1 MNRYII
7 SLATLILFSCGEE
20 KIDKPL
26 KSINSDL
33 LVVEGVLTNE
43 KMSHVIKLSHPYQ
56 NLNGEARPAS
66 GAIVSI
72 FEGNEKVYSVL
83 ETPGGSGNY
92 LTEEMTAV
100 FGKKYT
106 LLIHYQGK
114 EFFAVAASVPVEPM
128 NKLQYDKAREGLYQ
142 LQLDDSGSGPNYIDY
157 HISWTNTPECQSGTL
172 CEGRMIYYDL
182 KTVDI
187 NSLFKPDKEN
197 VLFPVNAMV
206 IRKKYSISP
215 EYKAYL
221 RSALSETEW
230 RGGAFDVQ
238 RENVPTNLS
247 EGAIGFFAV
256 STVVSDTT
264 IILEKP

>member
-1 MNRYII
+1 MNRFI
-7 SLATLILFSCGEE
+7 LCLLVVTLFSCSEE
-20 KIDKPL
+20 KFDKPL
-26 KSINSDL
+26 KTIDSDL

-56 NLNGEARPAS
+56 NLNGEAKTVS

-83 ETPGGSGNY
+83 ETPMGSGNY

-106 LLIHYQGK
+106 LLIQYQGK
-114 EFFAVAASVPVEPM
+114 NFFAVASSVPVEPM
-128 NKLQYDKAREGLYQ
+128 NKLQYNKGGDEWYQ
-142 LQLDDSGSGPNYIDY
+142 LQLNDSGSDPNYIDY

-197 VLFPVNAMV
+197 FLFPVNAIV
-206 IRKKYSISP
+206 IRKKYSVSQ

-238 RENVPTNLS
+238 RENIPTNLS

-256 STVVSDTT
+256 STVLSDTT
-264 IILEKP
+264 IITEKP